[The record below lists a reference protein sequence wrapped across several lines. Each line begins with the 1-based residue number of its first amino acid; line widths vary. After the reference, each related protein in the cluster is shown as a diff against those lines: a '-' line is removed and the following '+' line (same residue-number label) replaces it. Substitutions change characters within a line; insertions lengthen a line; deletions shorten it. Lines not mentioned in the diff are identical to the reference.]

1 MKVNYPSEE
10 QINSILQS
18 YWQGAGIGSKD
29 LINMTI
35 NLIKQLNPE
44 QVMNKEDSVEFLAKC
59 LLGLS
64 DGTIVPKKLVLNFTI
79 ERPEDK

>member
-44 QVMNKEDSVEFLAKC
+44 QNLCNCNRC
-59 LLGLS
+59 LG
-64 DGTIVPKKLVLNFTI
+64 VP
-79 ERPEDK
+79 EEPEDK